1 MTDIGQK
8 WIRYE
13 GNFRNGVREGYG
25 TLIFAEE
32 SKYVGNFKNNL
43 PNGIGKFIK
52 KDKEEIS
59 TNWINGIVQENW
71 WSLWQILTDFK
82 SFLLSMIV
90 GFYLII

>member
-1 MTDIGQK
+1 LTDIGQK
-8 WIRYE
+8 WITYE

-59 TNWINGIVQENW
+59 TNWINGIVQEN
-71 WSLWQILTDFK
+71 
-82 SFLLSMIV
+82 
-90 GFYLII
+90 